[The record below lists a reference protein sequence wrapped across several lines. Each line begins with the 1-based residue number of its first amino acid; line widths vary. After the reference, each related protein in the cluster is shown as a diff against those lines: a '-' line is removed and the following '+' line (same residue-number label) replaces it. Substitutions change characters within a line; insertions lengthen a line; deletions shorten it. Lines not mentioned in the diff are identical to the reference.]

1 MKKRWS
7 FLHNPILTF
16 LLILAILAASTLG
29 ILSVPFSVQA
39 YEEKMGVIDADSL
52 NIRSGPGTSYT
63 KIGGLLEGSLVTIID
78 EARASDGAL
87 WYKIRFGGS
96 QEGFVYADYVV
107 IRQPSGGGGG
117 GGASDGDF
125 ESMIAGFPE
134 SYKQDLRNLHAYY
147 PQWRFVPVYTG
158 LDWNEA
164 VSQENVL
171 GKSLISTNSPSS
183 WKSTQPGA
191 YDWDTSTWRGL
202 DGAAWVQ
209 ASREITAY
217 FMDPRSYLDAN
228 YVFVFLDYA
237 YDPAVQTLDG
247 LRRIVSGTFLA
258 GGFSENGRDYSYPEV
273 MMEVAAQT
281 GMNPYV
287 MASMIRVEIGVNGT
301 SGSISG
307 REPGYEGL
315 YNYYNVGAYATGNMT
330 AIQRGL
336 WYAGQSGSYGRPW
349 NTRYGAILGGAQSY
363 AQNYVTKAQNTLY
376 LKKFNVVSNPYYPLY
391 THQYMTNVQ
400 GASTEANVMAR
411 GYDDTMRDAPLT
423 FKIPVYENMP
433 ESATARP
440 SGDGSP
446 NNKLASLSVNG
457 YGLTPGFSTDTLEY
471 DVVVSG
477 DTTSVTI
484 EAAVKDGTASVSGT
498 GTHSLHAGVNTF
510 PIVVTAQN
518 GQQRTYYVN
527 VAGSTGGQPTEP
539 DGGKTATLN
548 TSLRVSDSDWT
559 IAGLPASPSKSVS
572 VSELVGLLGVQNGS
586 ARVLTAAGR
595 EQTGN
600 VGTGNLVEILNSS
613 GNVQNRYSVIVY
625 GDANGDGRIT
635 SADLLRIQRGILGMV
650 DLSGVYR
657 TAADANRD
665 GRVTS
670 ADLLRIQRAILG
682 MTSIAQ

>member
-16 LLILAILAASTLG
+16 LLILAILTTSTLG
-29 ILSVPFSVQA
+29 ILTVPFSVHA
-39 YEEKMGVIDADSL
+39 YTEKIGYITADSL
-52 NIRSGPGTSYT
+52 NVRSEPGTSNPA
-63 KIGGLLEGSLVTIID
+63 IGSVREGAVVTIID
-78 EARASDGAL
+78 EAYAPDGAL
-87 WYKIRFGGS
+87 WYKIRYNGS
-96 QEGFVYADYVV
+96 QEGYASSVYITV
-107 IRQPSGGGGG
+107 REPSGGGGDG
-117 GGASDGDF
+117 SDGDF

-134 SYKQDLRNLHAYY
+134 SYKQDLRTIHTYY
-147 PQWRFVPVYTG
+147 PKWRFIPVYTG

-171 GKSLISTNSPSS
+171 GKSLISANSVSS

-228 YVFVFLDYA
+228 YIFVFLDYA
-237 YDPAVQTLDG
+237 YDPSVQTLDG
-247 LRRIVSGTFLA
+247 LRRIVAGTFLT
-258 GGFSENGRDYSYPEV
+258 GGFSENGMDYSYPDV
-273 MMEVAAQT
+273 IMEVAAQT

-307 REPGYEGL
+307 TEPGYEGL
-315 YNYYNVGAYATGNMT
+315 YNYYNVGAYATESMT

-336 WYAGQSGSYGRPW
+336 WYAGQSGSYNRPW

-411 GYDDTMRDAPLT
+411 GYDEVMRDAPLT
-423 FKIPVYENMP
+423 FAIPVYENMP
-433 ESATARP
+433 ESATVRP
-440 SGDGSP
+440 TGDGSP

-457 YGLTPGFSTDTLEY
+457 YSLTPAFNTDTLEY
-471 DVVVSG
+471 DVVVPG
-477 DTTSVTI
+477 DVTSVTI
-484 EAAVKDGTASVSGT
+484 DAAVKDGSAWVSGT
-498 GTHSLHAGVNTF
+498 GTYPLHAGVNTF
-510 PIVVTAQN
+510 PVVVTAQN
-518 GQQRTYYVN
+518 GQQRTYQIH
-527 VAGSTGGQPTEP
+527 VAGSNGGQPVDP
-539 DGGKTATLN
+539 GDPSAATLN
-548 TSLRVSDSDWT
+548 TSMRVSASAGT
-559 IAGLPASPSKSVS
+559 IEGLPKTPVSASEFVAA
-572 VSELVGLLGVQNGS
+572 LGVQNGS
-586 ARVLTAAGR
+586 AQVLTASGEA
-595 EQTGN
+595 QNGN
-600 VGTGNLVEILNSS
+600 VGTGNIVRILNAS
-613 GNVQNRYSVIVY
+613 GNVQAQYTVILY

-650 DLSGVYR
+650 NLSGAYR

-682 MTSIAQ
+682 MTTIAQ